1 MIGIEKGEEIQV
13 IGTENILFQNQIIK
27 ENFPNLKEM
36 PIKVKK
42 KKKKHT
48 EQQIDRTRIESHL
61 AYNNQNSKWTEQRK
75 EIKRC
80 KTK

>member
-1 MIGIEKGEEIQV
+1 MIGVEKGEEIQV
-13 IGTENILFQNQIIK
+13 IGTENILIQNQIIK

-36 PIKVKK
+36 PINV

-61 AYNNQNSKWTEQRK
+61 AYKNQNSKWTEQRK
-75 EIKRC
+75 EIKRY